1 MKRFNNWIA
10 DKLASFMATMLL
22 FWILLFL
29 DVAGAIVDPPSNV
42 QGWLLWG
49 VSILFQSVALPVIAF
64 VSSKQGERMEET
76 LRETHD
82 AVLVELA
89 EVKQMHAEL
98 HAKHDSLHTK
108 HMAIVNTLQ
117 RFVEGGASDD

>member
-1 MKRFNNWIA
+1 
-10 DKLASFMATMLL
+10 
-22 FWILLFL
+22 
-29 DVAGAIVDPPSNV
+29 
-42 QGWLLWG
+42 
-49 VSILFQSVALPVIAF
+49 
-64 VSSKQGERMEET
+64 MEET